1 MKGNFGIA
9 PTDLNWFSQLRNHS
23 FNQSLVNFWTPTPW
37 NIKRLKKGDFLYFM
51 LKSPIRKIGGYGKFV
66 EYKNMSTIQAWNKYG
81 INNGVLSLNDLN
93 ARTNFYTGKH
103 SKKNSINQIGCIL
116 LDEIELFDDSQFKTP
131 ESFLGVSFAR
141 QIVKIKIYE
150 GTTKHSV
157 IAKKSKP
164 KVLPT
169 FQSQK
174 NAQKK
179 TKSVKLAQRKGQPK
193 FRKDIL
199 ETYDFKCAISGT
211 NEEDAL
217 EAAHIE
223 DYINEHSN
231 HIKNGV
237 CLRADIHKLFDRHLI
252 GVDSKYKIF
261 VSSNVGDK
269 EYRKYNGKKLILPKE
284 KRLYP
289 LKKLLADRFLSFRK

>member
-1 MKGNFGIA
+1 MKSTFGISN
-9 PTDLNWFSQLRNHS
+9 TDLNWFSQLRNLG

-37 NIKRLKKGDFLYFM
+37 NIKSLKKDDFLYFM

-66 EYKNMSTIQAWNKYG
+66 EYKNMSTSEAWNKYG
-81 INNGVLSLNDLN
+81 TNNGVLSLNDLN
-93 ARTNFYTGKH
+93 ARTNFYTRKH
-103 SKKNSINQIGCIL
+103 SQSSSVNQIGCIL
-116 LDEIELFDDSQFKTP
+116 LDEIELFDDNQFKTP
-131 ESFLGVSFAR
+131 ESLLGVSFAR

-150 GTTKHSV
+150 GTTKQSV
-157 IAKKSKP
+157 IAKKLKP

-174 NAQKK
+174 NAKKK
-179 TKSVKLAQRKGQPK
+179 TKSVQVAQRKGQPK

-199 ETYDFKCAISGT
+199 EAYDFKCAISGT

-223 DYINEHSN
+223 NYINEHSN
-231 HIKNGV
+231 HIKNGI

-252 GVDSKYKIF
+252 GVDSKFKIS
-261 VSSNVGDK
+261 VSSKIGGK
-269 EYRKYNGKKLILPKE
+269 EYKKYNGKKLILPKE

-289 LKKLLADRFLSFRK
+289 LKTLLTDRFLSFRK